1 MGPKSCRWHIVFL
14 YPAFENSRGS
24 LHSIGHELHY
34 FSTIDKERMDQWPP
48 LFGFLYLFM
57 DECHDCHIFSRLFF
71 PLSFLSFF
79 FFFPFFPFC
88 GFKPYFLLT
97 NDLLSAA
104 RRALMLFVLTALFH
118 SSEQSWLSKVLKYV
132 PNFTYT
138 KSESKVSGSHFGT
151 CWSTL
156 LYWVSYVLKT
166 CWCDSTSPSKLL
178 LIVWINLYH
187 R

>member
-1 MGPKSCRWHIVFL
+1 MSCITSAQLMKKGWISDLRFL
-14 YPAFENSRGS
+14 DFFTFLWMNVMTVTSFQGCFFHY
-24 LHSIGHELHY
+24 HS
-34 FSTIDKERMDQWPP
+34 SA
-48 LFGFLYLFM
+48 
-57 DECHDCHIFSRLFF
+57 
-71 PLSFLSFF
+71 FF
-79 FFFPFFPFC
+79 FSPFFPFC
-88 GFKPYFLLT
+88 GSKPYFLLT

-104 RRALMLFVLTALFH
+104 RRALMLFVLTTLFH

-138 KSESKVSGSHFGT
+138 KSESKVSGSHFGM

-156 LYWVSYVLKT
+156 LYWVSYILKT
-166 CWCDSTSPSKLL
+166 CWYDSTSPTKPL

>member
-1 MGPKSCRWHIVFL
+1 MAHCISVPSIWEQQGIFTFNRPWAALLQHNWWRKDGSVTF
-14 YPAFENSRGS
+14 AFWIS
-24 LHSIGHELHY
+24 LHFYGWMSWLSHLFKAVFSI
-34 FSTIDKERMDQWPP
+34 IIPQV
-48 LFGFLYLFM
+48 
-57 DECHDCHIFSRLFF
+57 
-71 PLSFLSFF
+71 

-88 GFKPYFLLT
+88 GSKPYFLLT

-104 RRALMLFVLTALFH
+104 RKALMLFVLTTLFH

-132 PNFTYT
+132 PNFMYT
-138 KSESKVSGSHFGT
+138 KSESKVSGSHFGM

-166 CWCDSTSPSKLL
+166 CWYDSTSPSKPL